1 VGTIEI
7 GSTVTSL
14 HPDARRVAQHKDAG
28 VAPYTSGLPS
38 PNDIAGSK
46 GFIDPLDAIISKI
59 QDESTPTA
67 WEIIHQLHSFPS
79 PEEMAFRSSQKPK
92 RRSPLRKART
102 VLRFPERETRL
113 VVQYD
118 GASANA
124 RIVRKR
130 IAFFDVLAIGYRKS
144 AAQLDRDLGS
154 GGELRCLSQSRWLN
168 EVITAW
174 QSSLRCADRLGNK
187 QPGRGFK
194 HYTVLSIHGRVDVV
208 AVDCRPV

>member
-1 VGTIEI
+1 M
-7 GSTVTSL
+7 TSL
-14 HPDARRVAQHKDAG
+14 HPDALRVAQHEDAG
-28 VAPYTSGLPS
+28 VAPYASELRF
-38 PNDIAGSK
+38 PNDVAGSE
-46 GFIDPLDAIISKI
+46 GFIDPLDAIISQI

-92 RRSPLRKART
+92 RRAPLRKART
-102 VLRFPERETRL
+102 ALRFLERETRL
-113 VVQYD
+113 VVHYD

-144 AAQLDRDLGS
+144 AAQLDLGS
-154 GGELRCLSQSRWLN
+154 GGELRCLSQSSWLN

-174 QSSLRCADRLGNK
+174 QSSPSCAGRVGNK
-187 QPGRGFK
+187 QPGCGFK

-208 AVDCRPV
+208 ALDCRSV